1 MSTTIVRRPDLFS
14 RLVDWLELPEIARYD
29 DGPRF
34 AELIKVEQK
43 VEDGKMEIR
52 AEMPGIDPDKDV
64 DVSIVDDM
72 LTIRAERHEEEKG
85 EREGTR
91 FSEFRYG
98 SFMRSLAVPKGTS
111 VKDVKASYK
120 DGILTITVPTPP
132 EPKKVE
138 ATKVPISHK

>member
-1 MSTTIVRRPDLFS
+1 MSTTIVRRPDLFG
-14 RLVDWLELPEIARYD
+14 RLAEWLELPEIARFNE
-29 DGPRF
+29 GPRF

-85 EREGTR
+85 EREGAR

-98 SFMRSLAVPKGTS
+98 SFMRALAVPKGTS

-120 DGILTITVPTPP
+120 DGILTVTVPTPP
-132 EPKKVE
+132 QEKAEP
-138 ATKVPISHK
+138 TKIPVSHQ